1 MKNQEMINQIKT
13 LLNLE
18 VKLEEQKL
26 ENGTLVEAD
35 SFEKGKEIFIKTD
48 DEKVAMPVGEY
59 ILEDGRLL
67 VVEVEGMIA
76 DMRQPSDD
84 VPQKED
90 AGKEKDED
98 GYKKEETEDLEE
110 KKEEEKM
117 DEEADVA
124 DWKGMEIRI
133 KNLEDAISDLK
144 KDKESKMEE
153 EEEVEMENEVNRQ
166 PKSRTIKEEFSKEE
180 LSEAAV
186 EPIKHSPEASF
197 GEIKQKVFAKGQY
210 KTTLDRVLNKL
221 NNKINK

>member
-26 ENGTLVEAD
+26 ENGTLIEAD

-67 VVEVEGMIA
+67 VVEEEGIIA

-90 AGKEKDED
+90 AEKE
-98 GYKKEETEDLEE
+98 KEETEDLEE
-110 KKEEEKM
+110 KKDEEEM
-117 DEEADVA
+117 DEEAAVG
-124 DWKGMEIRI
+124 DWKGMEKRI
-133 KNLEDAISDLK
+133 KNLEDAIADLK
-144 KDKESKMEE
+144 RDKENKMEE
-153 EEEVEMENEVNRQ
+153 EEEVEMENEINRQ

-197 GEIKQKVFAKGQY
+197 GEIKQQVFAKGQL

-221 NNKINK
+221 NNKINN